1 MNWPTSARRLGS
13 VSFLSATLLFTAA
26 SCEDASNLG
35 VELPGTATSS
45 TDYRDFPVTASTVL
59 RDSIET
65 QKANRFLIG
74 RVRDNSL
81 GTTTA
86 AAFLNLKVRP
96 ADGDTLPS
104 GVAGSTPNPQLDS
117 LVLLL
122 PFDAVYGSAN
132 SPLRVNVFQLAQPLD
147 ERTVYNSSSSVVLGD
162 VLGRNLSARLDGI
175 RRERRR
181 TNEGSTTDTS
191 TVVVTSTNKTVRI
204 KLHGSGL
211 VSPLAN
217 EVFTRL
223 KATSFNQAGLDAVWK
238 GLALQPVD
246 DFNSAVISAFSSPST
261 QAVFYYRY
269 TNKKNTGTLKG
280 RYSIGFGSGTGT
292 NDPRYFTQISN
303 ELPSSSPLI
312 RLAGPNG
319 ATQAVAADETNG
331 QVYMQGG
338 NGFGTRL
345 EIPGLNELRNLV
357 QPQGTTT
364 PAIAINR
371 AELLIPVKPF
381 ANLLFAVPST
391 SYLYEVNA
399 NNESL
404 RRLLLNNRVERIV
417 LQDGV
422 DQLGDGLTS
431 IDGYYRNAAEATFYS
446 LSDANSYYSMV
457 LTGYVQS
464 YVYDRLSGATPAAF
478 VLSPSLRNSSRQ
490 NPLSLNLNRAVLDG
504 TGIKL
509 RVYYSQLR

>member
-45 TDYRDFPVTASTVL
+45 TDYRDFPVTASTIL

-65 QKANRFLIG
+65 QKATRFLIG

-86 AAFLNLKVRP
+86 TAFLNLKIRP
-96 ADGDTLPS
+96 AAGDTLPA

-147 ERTVYNSSSSVVLGD
+147 ERTVYNSSSSVALGD
-162 VLGRNLSARLDGI
+162 ALGRNLSARLNGT
-175 RRERRR
+175 RRERVR
-181 TNEGSTTDTS
+181 TNASSTIDTS
-191 TVVVTSTNKTVRI
+191 TVVVKSPDETARI
-204 KLHGSGL
+204 KLHGGSL

-223 KATSFNQAGLDAVWK
+223 KSTSFNQTSLDAVWK
-238 GLALQPVD
+238 GLAIQPLD
-246 DFNSAVISAFSSPST
+246 DFNSAVIGALSSPGT
-261 QAVFYYRY
+261 RAVFYYHY

-280 RYSIGFGSGTGT
+280 RYSIGFGSGAGS

-303 ELPSSSPLI
+303 ELPSTSPLI
-312 RLAGPNG
+312 RLAGQTG
-319 ATQAVAADETNG
+319 ATQAVRADETDG

-345 EIPGLNELRNLV
+345 EIPGLNELKSLV
-357 QPQGTTT
+357 QPQGTAT

-381 ANLLFAVPST
+381 ANLLFAVPTT

-399 NNESL
+399 SNQSL

-417 LQDGV
+417 LQDGI
-422 DQLGDGLTS
+422 DQLGTGLTS
-431 IDGYYRNAAEATFYS
+431 IGAYYGNAAKADFYS
-446 LSDANSYYSMV
+446 LNDANSYYSMV

-464 YVYDRLSGATPAAF
+464 YVYDKLSGAAPAAF
-478 VLSPSLRNSSRQ
+478 VLSPALRST
-490 NPLSLNLNRAVLDG
+490 PELDLKRAVLDG